1 MGSET
6 LPVVDRDTV
15 EMEQEVIDS
24 DEEREQERDRGAEYL
39 DFRRKFDAMK
49 SEVAGQQSKAES
61 LKQQGNN
68 LFSLD
73 CFAQAAIMYS
83 EAIELQPK
91 NAVLY
96 CNRSMAYLKQ
106 EMPDEALQDAEKSLE
121 LDSSV
126 ENIKA
131 YWRKSQALLDLN
143 RIDEAEAAADDGIL
157 LQPGNQHL
165 NKVRRK
171 AREARV
177 LQQLSNGQWVG
188 SQNGMERKM
197 LFNADGS
204 MSMSVFGHSVGAT
217 FDLSVEGLPRS
228 MLVKMKGEE
237 VGFGTGPPPPPVPY
251 IFEFRGDDELWLC
264 HSLGGPGEA
273 MPSKF
278 EGPGF
283 IKMRREARED
293 GAASA
298 LSNEPLDVRCL
309 RYMQEWNE
317 VMPLVPPQLPEKPSN
332 EQVED
337 EVRIT
342 AKLSALKRRDGLE
355 VHRRAVV
362 IAKDPATALAGNPTL
377 TAQERST
384 LSQTADEF
392 RKRLMARRLITPEE
406 VATESHAEPTPAT
419 GGATLFHIGAEI
431 EVHGLTGAKELNGAS
446 GRLLQFDAETGRWAV
461 ELQRKGGEPSRKRIR
476 AENLRLANAAA
487 SEAALRQASRTSRG
501 SPLGCLAG
509 FARSV
514 CTRKE
519 S

>member
-6 LPVVDRDTV
+6 LPEVERDTA
-15 EMEQEVIDS
+15 EMEPEVIDS
-24 DEEREQERDRGAEYL
+24 DEERDQERDRGAEYL

-49 SEVAGQQSKAES
+49 SEVEGQQSKAES

-91 NAVLY
+91 NPVLY

-106 EMPDEALQDAEKSLE
+106 EMPDEALQDAEKSME

-126 ENIKA
+126 VNIKA
-131 YWRKSQALLDLN
+131 YWRKAQALLDLL

-157 LQPGNQHL
+157 IQPGNQHL
-165 NKVRRK
+165 NKVRRR

-188 SQNGMERKM
+188 SQAGMPVERKM
-197 LFNADGS
+197 VFNTDGS
-204 MSMSVFGHSVGAT
+204 MSMSVYGHSVGAT

-228 MLVKMKGEE
+228 MVVKMKGEE
-237 VGFGTGPPPPPVPY
+237 VGFGNGPPPPPVPY
-251 IFEFRGDDELWLC
+251 IFEFKGDDELWLC

-273 MPSKF
+273 VPSKF

-283 IKMRREARED
+283 VKMRREARED

-298 LSNEPLDVRCL
+298 PSHEPLDVRCL
-309 RYMQEWNE
+309 RYIKEWNE

-337 EVRIT
+337 EVRVT

-355 VHRRAVV
+355 VHRRAIA
-362 IAKDPATALAGNPTL
+362 IAKDPVTALAGNPTL
-377 TAQERST
+377 TEDERTT
-384 LSQTADEF
+384 LTQIADQF
-392 RKRLMARRLITPEE
+392 RKRLVARRLITPEE
-406 VATESHAEPTPAT
+406 VVQELHADASS
-419 GGATLFHIGAEI
+419 GGATLFHIGADV
-431 EVHGLTGAKELNGAS
+431 EVHGLTGAIELNGAV

-461 ELQRKGGEPSRKRIR
+461 ELRIDGSSTSRKRIR
-476 AENLRLANAAA
+476 AENLRLLAAP
-487 SEAALRQASRTSRG
+487 EAALRKRPRSALG
-501 SPLGCLAG
+501 SPLSCLAG
-509 FARSV
+509 IVRSV
-514 CTRKE
+514 CTRSE
-519 S
+519 Q